1 MIKILV
7 ADDQNLMR
15 DGLKT
20 ILDLEEDFEVVGTAC
35 NGKEAYELVNET
47 CPDVILMDIRMPVL
61 NGIEAAKLIKA
72 KSNNIPIIMLTT
84 FDTEALIVEAL
95 ACGADGYILKDI
107 DGERL
112 IQVVK
117 DAYNGDI
124 ILPAKIAAKLAVKI
138 LKNENDILEH
148 SIDLNSIQITEREKD
163 ICKLLCEGYTNKQ
176 ISEKLYLTIGTVK
189 NYVTSIYSKLGVS
202 NRTTAILFLKKMNM
216 K

>member
-35 NGKEAYELVNET
+35 NGKEAYELANET

-72 KSNNIPIIMLTT
+72 KSNDIPIIMLTT

-138 LKNENDILEH
+138 FKNESDILEH

-189 NYVTSIYSKLGVS
+189 NYVTSIYSKLGVM
-202 NRTTAILFLKKMNM
+202 NRTTAILFLKKM